1 LEFPADFSVRLSV
14 LSTRRA
20 QALIRFVA
28 DASRQLSCSQDL
40 FGCVASAEGCEA
52 CAKHVCRVASGR
64 KLTIHDL
71 AEADH
76 IHQPSSQLDRDIPKV
91 PLGHKSG
98 NIGQAVIRRAADDR
112 GRGYDRGWKIEEFA
126 SVLGEAARYIPLGCD
141 AIQTTGVAIDDNGAN
156 ILITERLNNPT
167 DGLIA
172 ANRYDDV
179 SSAAKDVGYL
189 HDALP
194 SLAISLASGLAKWR
208 SLDRAYMLII
218 SLTAKR
224 RLRFQTRR
232 LHHKQ
237 SSRRD

>member
-1 LEFPADFSVRLSV
+1 
-14 LSTRRA
+14 
-20 QALIRFVA
+20 
-28 DASRQLSCSQDL
+28 
-40 FGCVASAEGCEA
+40 
-52 CAKHVCRVASGR
+52 
-64 KLTIHDL
+64 
-71 AEADH
+71 
-76 IHQPSSQLDRDIPKV
+76 
-91 PLGHKSG
+91 
-98 NIGQAVIRRAADDR
+98 
-112 GRGYDRGWKIEEFA
+112 
-126 SVLGEAARYIPLGCD
+126 VLGEAARYIPLGRD
-141 AIQTTGVAIDDNGAN
+141 AIQTTGVAIDDNGAD
-156 ILITERLNNPT
+156 ILIAERLNDPT

-179 SSAAKDVGYL
+179 SSATKDVGYL